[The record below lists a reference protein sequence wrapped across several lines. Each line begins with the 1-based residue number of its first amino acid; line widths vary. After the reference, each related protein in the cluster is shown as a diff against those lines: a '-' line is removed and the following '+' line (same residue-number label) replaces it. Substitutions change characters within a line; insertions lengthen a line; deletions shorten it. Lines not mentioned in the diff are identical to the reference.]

1 MMTSYESS
9 QLSLR
14 EQAQLRAQQMQSA
27 SLVSHTVGED
37 DDDDSFDDHVY
48 TSFPPY
54 PTPSRGGGYASTP
67 VSMNHTNNTNNHTP
81 PVITPQQQVTAARQ
95 EWQRHGW
102 TKSQALEDLRSQSNV
117 WVRVTDAVERL
128 DPSGSTYTSYLMQ
141 VRQRQQQQQSQQ
153 QMTEHRYSDFYK
165 LHLLL
170 SQNKVK
176 VDFSFPSK
184 QWWKSEQDKV
194 AERIVE
200 LDAWLVHV
208 VAEHWSA
215 MHATPY
221 HAVQDFLF
229 SPPSRPCDSVRDVQ
243 SAAFHPFSRTL
254 GSSLRQAMHTLELL
268 TSASDQSIPLDL
280 LQSAQGILFL
290 TILKAGLVVSGQYG
304 TGLVISRLE
313 NGYQWSAPCA
323 VGLAGLGWG
332 AQLGSDVTHCLVLFS
347 TAQAVHD
354 LVSSQTVQL
363 GAAAGVAVGTTGRSA
378 QSSVQLQLKLHRAHA
393 YAHAQGL
400 FVGVS
405 LEGSWIT
412 VRDAVNAKFYGQSC
426 HGGDLLHQAGPPA
439 AEPLYRALERASQI
453 PIAANA
459 FRPSEMLTNNNRNR
473 STPASSWKNT
483 PI

>member
-9 QLSLR
+9 QMSLR
-14 EQAQLRAQQMQSA
+14 EQAQVRAQQMQSA
-27 SLVSHTVGED
+27 SLVSSA
-37 DDDDSFDDHVY
+37 DDDSFDDTVY

-54 PTPSRGGGYASTP
+54 PTPSSRRYASTP
-67 VSMNHTNNTNNHTP
+67 VVERNSSI
-81 PVITPQQQVTAARQ
+81 VTPQQQVAAARQ

-102 TKSQALEDLRSQSNV
+102 TKSQALEDLRSKSSV
-117 WVRVTDAVERL
+117 WVRVTDAVERR
-128 DPSGSTYTSYLMQ
+128 DPSGSAYTAYLIQ
-141 VRQRQQQQQSQQ
+141 VRQRQQPHQQHLI
-153 QMTEHRYSDFYK
+153 EHRYSDFYK

-170 SQNKVK
+170 SQNGVK
-176 VDFSFPSK
+176 VAFSFPAK
-184 QWWKSEQDKV
+184 LWWKSEQDKI
-194 AERIVE
+194 AERLIE
-200 LDAWLVHV
+200 LDAWIVHV
-208 VAEHWSA
+208 VAEYWNA
-215 MHATPY
+215 MNAIAY

-229 SPPSRPCDSVRDVQ
+229 SPPSRPCDSVQDVQ

-254 GSSLRQAMHTLELL
+254 GSSLRQAVHTLELL
-268 TSASDQSIPLDL
+268 TSATDQSIPLDL

-363 GAAAGVAVGTTGRSA
+363 GAAAGVAVGTAGRTA

-393 YAHAQGL
+393 YAHAHGL

-412 VRDAVNAKFYGQSC
+412 VRDAVNAKFYGQPC

-439 AEPLYRALERASQI
+439 AESLYRALDRASQI
-453 PIAANA
+453 QIAPDA
-459 FRPSEMLTNNNRNR
+459 FRPSEMLNNRNR
-473 STPASSWKNT
+473 ATPASSWKNA
-483 PI
+483 PA

>member
-1 MMTSYESS
+1 MMTSFESS

-14 EQAQLRAQQMQSA
+14 EQAQLRAQQMQS
-27 SLVSHTVGED
+27 SPLVPDGA
-37 DDDDSFDDHVY
+37 DDDSFDENVY

-54 PTPSRGGGYASTP
+54 PTPSRVYASTP
-67 VSMNHTNNTNNHTP
+67 VSNQPTT
-81 PVITPQQQVTAARQ
+81 VTPQQHVTTARQ

-102 TKSQALEDLRSQSNV
+102 TKSQALEDLRAQSSV
-117 WVRVTDAVERL
+117 WVRLTDAVERL
-128 DPSGSTYTSYLMQ
+128 DPSGSTYTSYLIQ
-141 VRQRQQQQQSQQ
+141 VRQRQPQQQQI
-153 QMTEHRYSDFYK
+153 TEHRYSDFYK

-170 SQNKVK
+170 SQNNVK
-176 VDFSFPSK
+176 VSFSFPSK
-184 QWWKSEQDKV
+184 QWWKSDQDKTS
-194 AERIVE
+194 ERIIE

-208 VAEHWSA
+208 VAENWNA
-215 MHATPY
+215 MNANGY

-254 GSSLRQAMHTLELL
+254 GSSLRQAIQTLELL

-290 TILKAGLVVSGQYG
+290 TVIKAGLVVSGQYG

-347 TAQAVHD
+347 TAQAVRD

-363 GAAAGVAVGTTGRSA
+363 GASAGVAVGNAGRTA

-400 FVGVS
+400 FVGLS

-453 PIAANA
+453 QIAANA
-459 FRPSEMLTNNNRNR
+459 FRPSEILTNRNR
-473 STPASSWKNT
+473 ATPASSWKNT
-483 PI
+483 PL